1 MKTFNDGGSIGL
13 AAMKAGMDR
22 KTARRYLRVPP
33 GRPRSS
39 KRDTG
44 RRTDLDAFAAIWP
57 EVVRWLED
65 TPEIEAKALFE
76 HYLAQRP
83 EQLPANG
90 LRTSPRTVAQPGSAL
105 IFATMDW
112 RWKKS
117 SLRTT
122 LCDTSTWSLLASMV
136 TACE

>member
-22 KTARRYLRVPP
+22 KTARRYLRRGAGPTTLKQTRHWQTHP
-33 GRPRSS
+33 
-39 KRDTG
+39 
-44 RRTDLDAFAAIWP
+44 DAFATIWP

-122 LCDTSTWSLLASMV
+122 LGDTSTWSLWASMV